1 MRGSKINDEL
11 FDWEFSVKM
20 TPSTWEAHNFLAF
33 SPFFLIFG
41 AIMRKEEGFNYS
53 LDTINSGAHLQK
65 TTRNPTL
72 SMLWPGSLP

>member
-1 MRGSKINDEL
+1 
-11 FDWEFSVKM
+11 
-20 TPSTWEAHNFLAF
+20 
-33 SPFFLIFG
+33 
-41 AIMRKEEGFNYS
+41 MRKEEGFNYS